1 MTRLIL
7 LIGLPASGKSTLA
20 RQLIAEWPSYQL
32 VSTDAIRAQL
42 FGSEAIQGEWLRV
55 WRQVQGQFQTAVA
68 LRSRAEPRERGQT
81 VIYDATNVQRRQ
93 RRRAIALARETGF
106 THITGI
112 WLRTP
117 LLTCL
122 ERNRNRPR
130 QVPEAAIFR
139 MHRQLSGAPPA
150 VDEGM
155 DCLIYYGK
163 QPGKVGE
170 LRSPASKNRT
180 PGEGDI

>member
-7 LIGLPASGKSTLA
+7 LIGLPGSGKSTLA
-20 RQLIAEWPSYQL
+20 HQLIAEWPSYQL

-55 WRQVQGQFQTAVA
+55 WRQVQRQFQTAVA
-68 LRSRAEPRERGQT
+68 QKAT
-81 VIYDATNVQRRQ
+81 VIYDATNAQRCQRRW
-93 RRRAIALARETGF
+93 AIALARETGF

-112 WLRTP
+112 WLRAP
-117 LLTCL
+117 LLACL

-130 QVPEAAIFR
+130 QVPEEVVFR

-150 VDEGM
+150 VNEGM
-155 DCLIYYGK
+155 DFPIYYGK
-163 QPGKVGE
+163 QHGIVGE

-180 PGEGDI
+180 PGDGNI